1 MKISNDIYYVGVND
15 YDITLFEGQYPVKNG
30 MCYNSYV
37 IMDEKIAIMD
47 SVDRMGKDA
56 WINQINDVLNGQQP
70 TYLIVQHMEP
80 DHSANIMELLK
91 IYPETIVVG
100 NNQINDVLNGQQ
112 PTYLIVQHMEPDH
125 SANIME
131 LLKIYPETIVV
142 GNVQTFNMMQQFFH
156 TTITNKLVVKDG
168 DELTLGKHTLK
179 FLFAPMVHWPE
190 VMMSYDTCD
199 KVLFSADGFGKFVK
213 DGDELT
219 LGKHTLKFLFAPMV
233 HWPEVMMSYDTCDK
247 VLFSADG
254 FGKFGIYDADE
265 PWEDEARRYYIGI
278 CGKYGMQVSNLL
290 KKASNYEIN
299 AIAPLHGPVLSENLA
314 HYIKLY
320 LTWANYE
327 VETPGTVIAY
337 SSVYG
342 NTKQA
347 ALYLAEQLRK
357 VCENDVI
364 TYDLNTADISE
375 VTADAFRYSN
385 LVLASIT
392 YNATVFPS
400 MKQFID
406 HLTERN
412 YQKRNIAL
420 IENGSWAPLAN
431 KVMKDMFANSKN
443 INILGE
449 VSFKSSLTSGDEF
462 TLAQLA
468 ANIVNG

>member
-47 SVDRMGKDA
+47 SVDRMGKDS
-56 WINQINDVLNGQQP
+56 WLNQING
-70 TYLIVQHMEP
+70 
-80 DHSANIMELLK
+80 
-91 IYPETIVVG
+91 
-100 NNQINDVLNGQQ
+100 VLNGQQ

-156 TTITNKLVVKDG
+156 TTITNKLV
-168 DELTLGKHTLK
+168 
-179 FLFAPMVHWPE
+179 
-190 VMMSYDTCD
+190 
-199 KVLFSADGFGKFVK
+199 VK

-357 VCENDVI
+357 VYENDVI
-364 TYDLNTADISE
+364 MYDLNTADISK

>member
-47 SVDRMGKDA
+47 SVDRMGKDS
-56 WINQINDVLNGQQP
+56 WLNQINDVLNGQQP

-100 NNQINDVLNGQQ
+100 NI
-112 PTYLIVQHMEPDH
+112 
-125 SANIME
+125 
-131 LLKIYPETIVV
+131 
-142 GNVQTFNMMQQFFH
+142 QTFNMMQQFFH
-156 TTITNKLVVKDG
+156 TTITNKLV
-168 DELTLGKHTLK
+168 
-179 FLFAPMVHWPE
+179 
-190 VMMSYDTCD
+190 
-199 KVLFSADGFGKFVK
+199 VK

-412 YQKRNIAL
+412 YQKRNIAF

>member
-47 SVDRMGKDA
+47 SVDRMGKDS
-56 WINQINDVLNGQQP
+56 WL
-70 TYLIVQHMEP
+70 
-80 DHSANIMELLK
+80 
-91 IYPETIVVG
+91 
-100 NNQINDVLNGQQ
+100 NQINDVLNGQQ

-199 KVLFSADGFGKFVK
+199 KVLFSADGFGKF
-213 DGDELT
+213 
-219 LGKHTLKFLFAPMV
+219 
-233 HWPEVMMSYDTCDK
+233 
-247 VLFSADG
+247 
-254 FGKFGIYDADE
+254 GIYDADE
-265 PWEDEARRYYIGI
+265 PWEEEARRYYIGI

-290 KKASNYEIN
+290 KKSSNYEIN

-357 VCENDVI
+357 VYENDVI
-364 TYDLNTADISE
+364 MYDLNTADISK

-462 TLAQLA
+462 ALAQLA

>member
-47 SVDRMGKDA
+47 SVDRMGKDS
-56 WINQINDVLNGQQP
+56 WL
-70 TYLIVQHMEP
+70 
-80 DHSANIMELLK
+80 
-91 IYPETIVVG
+91 
-100 NNQINDVLNGQQ
+100 NQINDVLNGQQ

-156 TTITNKLVVKDG
+156 TTITNKLV
-168 DELTLGKHTLK
+168 
-179 FLFAPMVHWPE
+179 
-190 VMMSYDTCD
+190 
-199 KVLFSADGFGKFVK
+199 VK

>member
-47 SVDRMGKDA
+47 SVDRMGKDS
-56 WINQINDVLNGQQP
+56 WL
-70 TYLIVQHMEP
+70 
-80 DHSANIMELLK
+80 
-91 IYPETIVVG
+91 
-100 NNQINDVLNGQQ
+100 NQINDVLNGQQ

-199 KVLFSADGFGKFVK
+199 KVLFSADGFGKF
-213 DGDELT
+213 GN
-219 LGKHTLKFLFAPMV
+219 
-233 HWPEVMMSYDTCDK
+233 
-247 VLFSADG
+247 
-254 FGKFGIYDADE
+254 YDADE

>member
-56 WINQINDVLNGQQP
+56 WI
-70 TYLIVQHMEP
+70 
-80 DHSANIMELLK
+80 
-91 IYPETIVVG
+91 
-100 NNQINDVLNGQQ
+100 NQINDVLNGQQ

-199 KVLFSADGFGKFVK
+199 KVLFSADGFGR
-213 DGDELT
+213 
-219 LGKHTLKFLFAPMV
+219 
-233 HWPEVMMSYDTCDK
+233 
-247 VLFSADG
+247 
-254 FGKFGIYDADE
+254 FGIYDADE

-290 KKASNYEIN
+290 KKSSNYEIN

-357 VCENDVI
+357 VYENDVI
-364 TYDLNTADISE
+364 MYDLNTADISK

>member
-47 SVDRMGKDA
+47 SVDRMGKDS
-56 WINQINDVLNGQQP
+56 WLNQINGVLNGQQP

-100 NNQINDVLNGQQ
+100 NI
-112 PTYLIVQHMEPDH
+112 
-125 SANIME
+125 
-131 LLKIYPETIVV
+131 
-142 GNVQTFNMMQQFFH
+142 QTFNMMQQFFH
-156 TTITNKLVVKDG
+156 TTITNKLV
-168 DELTLGKHTLK
+168 
-179 FLFAPMVHWPE
+179 
-190 VMMSYDTCD
+190 
-199 KVLFSADGFGKFVK
+199 VK

>member
-47 SVDRMGKDA
+47 SVDRMGKDS
-56 WINQINDVLNGQQP
+56 WL
-70 TYLIVQHMEP
+70 
-80 DHSANIMELLK
+80 
-91 IYPETIVVG
+91 
-100 NNQINDVLNGQQ
+100 NQINDVLNGQQ

-199 KVLFSADGFGKFVK
+199 KVLFSADGFGKF
-213 DGDELT
+213 GN
-219 LGKHTLKFLFAPMV
+219 
-233 HWPEVMMSYDTCDK
+233 
-247 VLFSADG
+247 
-254 FGKFGIYDADE
+254 YDADE

-412 YQKRNIAL
+412 YQKRNIAF

-462 TLAQLA
+462 ALAQLA

>member
-47 SVDRMGKDA
+47 SVDRMGKDS
-56 WINQINDVLNGQQP
+56 WLNQINDVLNGQQP

-100 NNQINDVLNGQQ
+100 NI
-112 PTYLIVQHMEPDH
+112 
-125 SANIME
+125 
-131 LLKIYPETIVV
+131 
-142 GNVQTFNMMQQFFH
+142 QTFNMMQQFFH
-156 TTITNKLVVKDG
+156 TTITNKLV
-168 DELTLGKHTLK
+168 
-179 FLFAPMVHWPE
+179 
-190 VMMSYDTCD
+190 
-199 KVLFSADGFGKFVK
+199 VK

-290 KKASNYEIN
+290 KKSSNYEIN

>member
-47 SVDRMGKDA
+47 SVDRMGKDS
-56 WINQINDVLNGQQP
+56 WL
-70 TYLIVQHMEP
+70 
-80 DHSANIMELLK
+80 
-91 IYPETIVVG
+91 
-100 NNQINDVLNGQQ
+100 NQINDVLNGQQ

-199 KVLFSADGFGKFVK
+199 KVLFSADGFGKF
-213 DGDELT
+213 
-219 LGKHTLKFLFAPMV
+219 
-233 HWPEVMMSYDTCDK
+233 
-247 VLFSADG
+247 
-254 FGKFGIYDADE
+254 GIYDADE
-265 PWEDEARRYYIGI
+265 PWEEEARRYYIGI

-357 VCENDVI
+357 VYENDVI
-364 TYDLNTADISE
+364 MYDLNTADISK

-462 TLAQLA
+462 ALAQLA

>member
-47 SVDRMGKDA
+47 SVDRMGKDS
-56 WINQINDVLNGQQP
+56 WLNQINDVLNGQQP

-100 NNQINDVLNGQQ
+100 NI
-112 PTYLIVQHMEPDH
+112 
-125 SANIME
+125 
-131 LLKIYPETIVV
+131 
-142 GNVQTFNMMQQFFH
+142 QTFNMMQQFFH

-199 KVLFSADGFGKFVK
+199 KVLFSADGFGKF
-213 DGDELT
+213 
-219 LGKHTLKFLFAPMV
+219 
-233 HWPEVMMSYDTCDK
+233 
-247 VLFSADG
+247 
-254 FGKFGIYDADE
+254 GIYDADE
-265 PWEDEARRYYIGI
+265 PWEEEARRYYIGI

-290 KKASNYEIN
+290 KKSSNYEIN

-400 MKQFID
+400 MKKFID

>member
-47 SVDRMGKDA
+47 SVDRMGKDS
-56 WINQINDVLNGQQP
+56 WL
-70 TYLIVQHMEP
+70 
-80 DHSANIMELLK
+80 
-91 IYPETIVVG
+91 
-100 NNQINDVLNGQQ
+100 NQINDVLNGQQ

-156 TTITNKLVVKDG
+156 TTITNKLV
-168 DELTLGKHTLK
+168 
-179 FLFAPMVHWPE
+179 
-190 VMMSYDTCD
+190 
-199 KVLFSADGFGKFVK
+199 VK

-357 VCENDVI
+357 VYENDVI

-400 MKQFID
+400 MKKFID

>member
-47 SVDRMGKDA
+47 SVDRMGKDS
-56 WINQINDVLNGQQP
+56 WL
-70 TYLIVQHMEP
+70 
-80 DHSANIMELLK
+80 
-91 IYPETIVVG
+91 
-100 NNQINDVLNGQQ
+100 NQINDVLNGQQ

-199 KVLFSADGFGKFVK
+199 KVLFSADGFGKF
-213 DGDELT
+213 
-219 LGKHTLKFLFAPMV
+219 
-233 HWPEVMMSYDTCDK
+233 
-247 VLFSADG
+247 
-254 FGKFGIYDADE
+254 GIYDADE

-290 KKASNYEIN
+290 KKSSNYEIN

>member
-47 SVDRMGKDA
+47 SVDRMGKDS
-56 WINQINDVLNGQQP
+56 WL
-70 TYLIVQHMEP
+70 
-80 DHSANIMELLK
+80 
-91 IYPETIVVG
+91 
-100 NNQINDVLNGQQ
+100 NQINDVLNGQQ

-199 KVLFSADGFGKFVK
+199 KVLFSADGFGKF
-213 DGDELT
+213 
-219 LGKHTLKFLFAPMV
+219 
-233 HWPEVMMSYDTCDK
+233 
-247 VLFSADG
+247 
-254 FGKFGIYDADE
+254 GIYDADE
-265 PWEDEARRYYIGI
+265 PWEEEARRYYIGI

-290 KKASNYEIN
+290 KKSSNYEIN

-462 TLAQLA
+462 ALAQLA

>member
-47 SVDRMGKDA
+47 SVDRMGKDS
-56 WINQINDVLNGQQP
+56 WL
-70 TYLIVQHMEP
+70 
-80 DHSANIMELLK
+80 
-91 IYPETIVVG
+91 
-100 NNQINDVLNGQQ
+100 NQINDVLNGQQ

-156 TTITNKLVVKDG
+156 TTITNKLV
-168 DELTLGKHTLK
+168 
-179 FLFAPMVHWPE
+179 
-190 VMMSYDTCD
+190 
-199 KVLFSADGFGKFVK
+199 VK

-400 MKQFID
+400 MKQFIY

-412 YQKRNIAL
+412 YQKRNIAF

-462 TLAQLA
+462 TLAQIA

>member
-47 SVDRMGKDA
+47 SVDRMGKDS
-56 WINQINDVLNGQQP
+56 WL
-70 TYLIVQHMEP
+70 
-80 DHSANIMELLK
+80 
-91 IYPETIVVG
+91 
-100 NNQINDVLNGQQ
+100 NQINDVLNGQQ

-199 KVLFSADGFGKFVK
+199 KVLFSADGFGKF
-213 DGDELT
+213 
-219 LGKHTLKFLFAPMV
+219 
-233 HWPEVMMSYDTCDK
+233 
-247 VLFSADG
+247 
-254 FGKFGIYDADE
+254 GIYDADE

-290 KKASNYEIN
+290 KKSSNYEIN

-357 VCENDVI
+357 VYENDVI
-364 TYDLNTADISE
+364 MYDLNTADISK